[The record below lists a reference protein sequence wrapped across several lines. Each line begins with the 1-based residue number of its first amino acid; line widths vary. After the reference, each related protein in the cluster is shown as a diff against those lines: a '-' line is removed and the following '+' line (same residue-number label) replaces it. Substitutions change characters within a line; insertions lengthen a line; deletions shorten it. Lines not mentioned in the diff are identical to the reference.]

1 MDLKV
6 KYLETLTPKEQIQSM
21 FESDIVMLSHGG
33 GEVNKLFL
41 KPYSVVLEGNPD
53 YFYQSFGSTIAGISR
68 VYFIQLNNQYEPLK
82 IKECGIFT
90 PQAKFACSQRVIQ
103 TDLHVPIDYV
113 RSGLNEAI
121 RYLNSIDFDL
131 YRPVSPYIL

>member
-1 MDLKV
+1 
-6 KYLETLTPKEQIQSM
+6 M
-21 FESDIVMLSHGG
+21 FESDIVLLSHGG
-33 GEVNKLFL
+33 GEVNILFI

-82 IKECGIFT
+82 IKECGMFS
-90 PQAKFACSQRVIQ
+90 PHAKFVCSQRVIQ